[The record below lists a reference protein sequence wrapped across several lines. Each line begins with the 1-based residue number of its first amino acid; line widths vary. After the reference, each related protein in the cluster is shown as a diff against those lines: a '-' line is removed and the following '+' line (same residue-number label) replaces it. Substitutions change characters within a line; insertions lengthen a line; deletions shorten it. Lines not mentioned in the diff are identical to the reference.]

1 MISEIERQLVEL
13 LLAFQDQEGDA
24 MNDKAIAALL
34 ETPIKDFGL
43 DSLERMDFVMRIEE
57 RYDVELDEGEVI
69 ACKNL
74 KDFADLIRRQIG

>member
-1 MISEIERQLVEL
+1 MMSEIELQLIGL
-13 LLAFQDQEGDA
+13 LLAFQEQEGA
-24 MNDKAIAALL
+24 EINDKAMAALL
-34 ETPIKDFGL
+34 ERPIKDFGL

-74 KDFADLIRRQIG
+74 KEFADLIRRQIG